1 MLGYITPDKPELKVR
16 EYEMYSAYYCGI
28 CKAIKRRHGEIPRLV
43 LSYDSVLLA
52 MILSA
57 VYDLDKA
64 SDVARPTVRLERCI
78 IHPVKKRVIVY
89 NDAAID
95 YAADMLV
102 VLAYYKF
109 KDDWADEKK
118 VLGAVGMTAFN
129 KLHRKITSIY
139 PETCGIINKSIAK
152 LSQLEKENCQS
163 MDEAA
168 EPFAQLMKAVF
179 SGAPLKPG
187 LRGVAASVE
196 DSRAEDAKQTEAESK
211 AEKSLNEAELKSLLG
226 EIGYNVGKWV
236 YLIDAVDDLEKDL
249 EKNRYN
255 PLKAIKDDENY
266 KSRVEFSLICALE
279 NASLALKK
287 LGLEKNKGIIENIIY
302 FGLLKKTESI
312 LGIAVLEDE
321 KSRPGSGSESESDP
335 NPKQD

>member
-1 MLGYITPDKPELKVR
+1 MMLGYITPDKPELKVK

-28 CKAIKRRHGEIPRLV
+28 CKAIKKRHGEIPRLV

-52 MILSA
+52 LILSA
-57 VYDLDKA
+57 IYNLEKGDGQGSNQEGNFGQTGNAVEENYPAGPAVKM
-64 SDVARPTVRLERCI
+64 ERCI
-78 IHPVKKRVIVY
+78 IHPVKRRAIVY
-89 NDAAID
+89 NDAGID

-102 VLAYYKF
+102 ALAYYKF
-109 KDDWADEKK
+109 KDDWTDEKK
-118 VLGAVGMTAFN
+118 VLGALGMAAFN
-129 KLHRKITSIY
+129 NLHRKITGMY

-152 LSQLEKENCQS
+152 LSELEKENCQS

-179 SGAPLKPG
+179 SGAPLK
-187 LRGVAASVE
+187 
-196 DSRAEDAKQTEAESK
+196 SRLGIEAEM
-211 AEKSLNEAELKSLLG
+211 KSLLG

-255 PLKAIKDDENY
+255 PLKGIKDDENY
-266 KSRVEFSLICALE
+266 KSRVEFSLICTLE

-302 FGLLKKTESI
+302 
-312 LGIAVLEDE
+312 
-321 KSRPGSGSESESDP
+321 
-335 NPKQD
+335 

>member
-16 EYEMYSAYYCGI
+16 EYDMYSGYYCGI

-52 MILSA
+52 LILSA
-57 VYDLDKA
+57 VYDLEQA
-64 SDVARPTVRLERCI
+64 SLTRDGVAEEYPIGPNVRLERCI
-78 IHPVKKRVIVY
+78 VHPVKKRVIVY

-118 VLGAVGMTAFN
+118 VLGAVGMVAFD
-129 KLHRKITSIY
+129 KLHKKITGMY
-139 PETCGIINKSIAK
+139 PETCDIIDKSITE
-152 LSQLEKENCQS
+152 LSELEKENCQS

-179 SGAPLKPG
+179 SGAPLKDETD
-187 LRGVAASVE
+187 RKV
-196 DSRAEDAKQTEAESK
+196 DSKSDFKTEAKADSKTDAKVDT
-211 AEKSLNEAELKSLLG
+211 KSLLG

-236 YLIDAVDDLEKDL
+236 YLIDAVDDLDKDL

-255 PLKAIKDDENY
+255 PLKGIKDDENY

-279 NASLALKK
+279 NASLALKT
-287 LGLEKNKGIIENIIY
+287 LGLEKNKGIIENILY

-312 LGIAVLEDE
+312 VGIVNET
-321 KSRPGSGSESESDP
+321 KR
-335 NPKQD
+335 